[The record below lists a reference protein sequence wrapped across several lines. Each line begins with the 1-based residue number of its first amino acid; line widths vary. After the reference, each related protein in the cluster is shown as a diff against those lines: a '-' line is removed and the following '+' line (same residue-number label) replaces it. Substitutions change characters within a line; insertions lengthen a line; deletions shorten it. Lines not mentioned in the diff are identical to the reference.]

1 MPIFQVEKIL
11 LTGTSIQGSEQSLK
25 LAQTWKD
32 ETKLS
37 NLFCTV
43 GVHPHDA
50 KTYDD
55 STSDTIKKIILENPL
70 AVAIGECGL
79 DYNRNFSSKPD
90 QRHAFR
96 EQLIIACQ
104 LQKPIFVHER
114 EAHGELLEIIDGV
127 TSEQYT
133 LPPIVIHCFT
143 GTEEEALT
151 YIKRGYYIGFTGTIC
166 KKERGAPLRE
176 FIPKIPLDRIMIE
189 TDAPFMGFKKG
200 RRSSEPIDVIDVAR
214 KLSEVM
220 VIPFEDVCK
229 VTTATADSFF
239 KLK

>member
-1 MPIFQVEKIL
+1 METIL
-11 LTGTSIQGSEQSLK
+11 LTGTSIQGTEESLK

-32 ETKLS
+32 ETKSS

-50 KTYDD
+50 KTYND
-55 STSDTIKKIILENPL
+55 STSDAIKKIILENPL

-79 DYNRNFSSKPD
+79 DYNRNFSSKSD
-90 QRHAFR
+90 QRYAFR

-104 LQKPIFVHER
+104 LQKPVFVHER
-114 EAHGELLEIIDGV
+114 EAHDELLEIIDGV
-127 TSEQYT
+127 TSDHYT

-166 KKERGAPLRE
+166 KKERGPPLCE
-176 FIPKIPLDRIMIE
+176 FIPKIPLHRIMIE

-200 RRSSEPIDVIDVAR
+200 RRSSEPIDVIDVAM
-214 KLSEVM
+214 KLSEVTN
-220 VIPFEDVCK
+220 VPFDEVCK
-229 VTTATADSFF
+229 VTTDTATSFF
-239 KLK
+239 KLR